1 MGLGYQVRSR
11 LGRYE
16 PAISDAYR
24 GAFINL
30 DDLATTIAS
39 LAPDAQRVAEIG
51 SGDGSMANA
60 LVPRL
65 PKAEY
70 VGIDLAPT
78 TGRLFEGDRSRATFR
93 TQPSAELVRTDAGSF
108 DVVVVVD
115 VVHHVPDDQRLALLS
130 DAAALTRPGGLLAFK
145 DWERGRGPAHAL
157 AYASD
162 RYVSGDRTVRF
173 MPLTE
178 LHDLAR
184 DAAPGFELVV
194 ECRVPP
200 RRNNVLL
207 VLQRPEHDP
216 T

>member
-1 MGLGYQVRSR
+1 MGLGYEVRSR

-60 LVPRL
+60 LVARL
-65 PKAEY
+65 PRAQY

-78 TGRLFEGDRSRATFR
+78 TGRLFEGDRSRATF
-93 TQPSAELVRTDAGSF
+93 
-108 DVVVVVD
+108 VVVD

-130 DAAALTRPGGLLAFK
+130 DAAALIRPGGLLAFK

-162 RYVSGDRTVRF
+162 RYVSGDRAVRF

-184 DAAPGFELVV
+184 QAAPGFDLVV

-207 VLQRPEHDP
+207 VLQRPERDP
-216 T
+216 A